1 MSDDDDGG
9 KIDAVSENVV
19 FGTNPKALLLRGSI
33 HAVLTANDVLE
44 HAKRHNITSE
54 QTNGAVVVMAAAA
67 QVWNGVCVWCDD
79 VLEGDVHVSYFNQS
93 SQLNRMSPSLGVH
106 SFFGGSQ
113 NSSQ

>member
-1 MSDDDDGG
+1 VSDDDDGG

-19 FGTNPKALLLRGSI
+19 FGTNPKALLLRGRI

-67 QVWNGVCVWCDD
+67 QVWNGV
-79 VLEGDVHVSYFNQS
+79 
-93 SQLNRMSPSLGVH
+93 GVCGVMTCWREMCTCH
-106 SFFGGSQ
+106 ILIKAV
-113 NSSQ
+113 N